1 MSSLEYK
8 VDSEVK
14 TFVHPIGC
22 DFIWGLKH
30 LVQAVSPSQLWHYRW
45 FISQMTPKPS
55 DLLSVPSGYSV
66 RMMKH
71 LDFYAFDFV
80 A

>member
-1 MSSLEYK
+1 
-8 VDSEVK
+8 
-14 TFVHPIGC
+14 
-22 DFIWGLKH
+22 
-30 LVQAVSPSQLWHYRW
+30 
-45 FISQMTPKPS
+45 MTPKPS

-80 A
+80 AWLQAVLGLLVGVSEDDHPDDMWNNKLFLNFTSFQRSLSGWQTT